1 MAKFVC
7 NNFVVSL
14 WESQSSPAKAKCV
27 DAFNLQIP
35 SPMTAL
41 HKRFI
46 VLRKRLIE
54 KNCVVQDMQGK
65 FCVASTKK
73 KGAATHDTPAS
84 DVDSCQLESPSEITT
99 EDGIK
104 RNFNDYDHAYE
115 YACESTG
122 RSYLHNFQHNGHGQC
137 KCCNCDSR
145 RKLSEVKI
153 DGTTRY
159 LVVGIGLTTHTTRLQ
174 NY

>member
-41 HKRFI
+41 HKRLI
-46 VLRKRLIE
+46 ALRKRLIE

-65 FCVASTKK
+65 FCVASRRCTKK
-73 KGAATHDTPAS
+73 KGAATHYTPAS

-115 YACESTG
+115 YACESTCG
-122 RSYLHNFQHNGHGQC
+122 VIFITFN
-137 KCCNCDSR
+137 
-145 RKLSEVKI
+145 
-153 DGTTRY
+153 TTDMGSSSAAIVITEGNY
-159 LVVGIGLTTHTTRLQ
+159 QKSKSTGLLDTWLLE
-174 NY
+174 